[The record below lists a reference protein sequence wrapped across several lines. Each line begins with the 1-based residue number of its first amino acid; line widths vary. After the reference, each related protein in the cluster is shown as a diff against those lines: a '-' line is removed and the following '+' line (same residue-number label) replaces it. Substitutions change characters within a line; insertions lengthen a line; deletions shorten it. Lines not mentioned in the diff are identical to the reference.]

1 MACGACAAN
10 IEHHDVAL
18 QSFDQNLPVPDENV
32 RHVTRCA
39 QLGCQSYTRTWDK
52 DIAAA
57 ATISAREDTRII
69 LLLELFLPNKRHNFT
84 RPFKPSPEV
93 AVASSEVAVPG
104 DGEDIS
110 LESSSVK

>member
-1 MACGACAAN
+1 MRIAW
-10 IEHHDVAL
+10 
-18 QSFDQNLPVPDENV
+18 LPIV
-32 RHVTRCA
+32 
-39 QLGCQSYTRTWDK
+39 QYTRIWDK
-52 DIAAA
+52 AIAAA
-57 ATISAREDTRII
+57 ATISAREDTRIV

-110 LESSSVK
+110 LESSSVN